1 MSVPME
7 PFSAVRLDR
16 AALDLLMPLSAV
28 IAPTGHVNHVGATLA
43 RILGAAGTGARF
55 LELFEL
61 RRQRGIET
69 LRDLIALS
77 PCRLRVRVRAAD
89 VTLNGLAIALDDG
102 SVMVNLA
109 LSVAGLTELDRFGLG
124 AHDFPPTDMIG
135 DLLYLTEAK
144 NVAMAEAERLTA
156 TLLRENAAALKQAVT
171 DPLTGLMNRRGLEQG
186 LDGVL
191 RDGLGFALMHLD
203 LDHFKAVN
211 DSFGHAEGDRMLLQV
226 AEALR
231 LELRGSD
238 LMARFGGDEFVVV
251 LKGLTD
257 RRVLSRI
264 ADRIIRRI
272 ETNGRTPDP
281 KITLSASIGIAL
293 CDQPSE
299 CDTVSLHRAADQ
311 ALYAAKA
318 GGRHQA
324 TFYSGVPGGPMHH
337 PSAPYANKEAARG
350 RNGRKL
356 PEARDPLHH
365 LDV

>member
-1 MSVPME
+1 MSVNGE
-7 PFSAVRLDR
+7 TFSSVQLDR
-16 AALDLLMPLSAV
+16 AALDLLMPLAAV
-28 IAPTGHVNHVGATLA
+28 IAPTGHVTHVGATLA
-43 RILGAAGTGARF
+43 QILGVRGAEGRF

-61 RRQRGIET
+61 RRPRGIET
-69 LRDLIALS
+69 VRDLIALA
-77 PCRLRVRVRAAD
+77 PCRLRLKVRAAD
-89 VTLNGLAIALDDG
+89 MTMNGLALALADG

-109 LSVAGLTELDRFGLG
+109 LSVAGLNELDRFGLG

-186 LDGVL
+186 LDVL
-191 RDGLGFALMHLD
+191 LREVEGFALMHMD

-211 DSFGHAEGDRMLLQV
+211 DSFGHAEGDRMLLHV
-226 AEALR
+226 ADALKF
-231 LELRGSD
+231 ELRGSD
-238 LMARFGGDEFVVV
+238 LMARVGGDEFVIA

-257 RRVLSRI
+257 RRVLARI

-272 ETNGRTPDP
+272 ETSGTTPDP
-281 KITLSASIGIAL
+281 TITLSASIGIAL
-293 CDQPSE
+293 CEDPI
-299 CDTVSLHRAADQ
+299 DTDAATLHRNADQ

-324 TFYSGVPGGPMHH
+324 TFYSGVTDGPTHNA
-337 PSAPYANKEAARG
+337 STAYAQTNRRKAAG
-350 RNGRKL
+350 TL
-356 PEARDPLHH
+356 ASVDATDL
-365 LDV
+365 